1 MNEDTQALIRAFV
14 KERDWEQF
22 HTPRNLVLALTGE
35 VGELAEL
42 MQWKSDS
49 EFTALLETPQG
60 RALVEAE
67 LADIATYI
75 LRLADV
81 MNVDLDQAIQSKL
94 KLNEQRYP
102 ADQVRGKAVKYTEL
116 GSDSA

>member
-1 MNEDTQALIRAFV
+1 MNEDTQAGIRAFV

-49 EFTALLETPQG
+49 EFTVFLEIPQR
-60 RALVEAE
+60 RALVEA
-67 LADIATYI
+67 
-75 LRLADV
+75 
-81 MNVDLDQAIQSKL
+81 KL
-94 KLNEQRYP
+94 
-102 ADQVRGKAVKYTEL
+102 
-116 GSDSA
+116 S

>member
-49 EFTALLETPQG
+49 EFTALLETPEG

-67 LADIATYI
+67 L
-75 LRLADV
+75 
-81 MNVDLDQAIQSKL
+81 S
-94 KLNEQRYP
+94 
-102 ADQVRGKAVKYTEL
+102 
-116 GSDSA
+116 